1 MKKGYIKLIAAI
13 VLGAAIIGG
22 GIYGVYTLLSSNTTT
37 ILYRSTVDDKIN
49 AIRPYIVALDAYN
62 SYSVAYASQLQPTPL
77 EELRNGSHNTTITLP
92 KYKELKAALEVAK
105 QDSSTP
111 YEDVNQATNDVLVV
125 LDQIIPIADQLQS
138 YYVERRY
145 EKDNYKGS
153 DELAAQYVP
162 LAEQFYAT
170 YNALDLA
177 LDNRNN
183 ELYNERMTEYQGE
196 KRENAVNFIEIN
208 LITAQTIDLIDPDGN
223 TDTQKVE
230 SNLQQ
235 ITQRLNKL
243 QPGTTPEVQNAVREY
258 QDSVKEFVAEARNYI
273 IINSSYGEAYTQL
286 FTKYNKMISKANAV
300 NMADLDVIEKK

>member
-62 SYSVAYASQLQPTPL
+62 SYSVAYASQLQPTL

-183 ELYNERMTEYQGE
+183 ELYNERMTEYQEE

-300 NMADLDVIEKK
+300 NMADLDVTEKK

>member
-13 VLGAAIIGG
+13 VLGIAIIGG

-49 AIRPYIVALDAYN
+49 AIRPYIVALDTYN
-62 SYSVAYASQLQPTPL
+62 SYSVAYANQLQPTL

-92 KYKELKAALEVAK
+92 KYKDLKTALEAAK

-111 YEDVNQATNDVLVV
+111 YEDVNQATNDVLNV
-125 LDQIIPIADQLQS
+125 LDQLIPIADQLQA
-138 YYVERRY
+138 YYVERRF
-145 EKDNYKGS
+145 EKDNFKGS

-183 ELYNERMTEYQGE
+183 ELYTERMNEYQGE
-196 KRENAVNFIEIN
+196 KRDNAVNFIELN
-208 LITAQTIDLIDPDGN
+208 LMTAQTIDLIDPDGN
-223 TDTQKVE
+223 TDTTSE
-230 SNLQQ
+230 
-235 ITQRLNKL
+235 T
-243 QPGTTPEVQNAVREY
+243 QNAVREY
-258 QDSVKEFVAEARNYI
+258 QDAAKEFVAEARNYI

-286 FTKYNKMISKANAV
+286 FNKYNKMVGKANLV
-300 NMADLDVIEKK
+300 NMAELDATEQKKK

>member
-62 SYSVAYASQLQPTPL
+62 SYSVAYANQLQPTL

-111 YEDVNQATNDVLVV
+111 YEDVNQTTNDVLVV

-286 FTKYNKMISKANAV
+286 FTKYNKMIGKANAV
-300 NMADLDVIEKK
+300 NMADLDVTEKK

>member
-49 AIRPYIVALDAYN
+49 AIRPYIIALDAYN
-62 SYSVAYASQLQPTPL
+62 SYSVAYASQLQPTL

-183 ELYNERMTEYQGE
+183 ELYTERMTEYQGE

-243 QPGTTPEVQNAVREY
+243 QPGSTPEVQNAVREY

>member
-62 SYSVAYASQLQPTPL
+62 LYSVAYASQLQPTL

-286 FTKYNKMISKANAV
+286 FTKYNKMIGKANAV
-300 NMADLDVIEKK
+300 NMADLDVTEKK

>member
-62 SYSVAYASQLQPTPL
+62 SYSVAYANQLQPTL
-77 EELRNGSHNTTITLP
+77 EELRNGSRNTTITLP

-286 FTKYNKMISKANAV
+286 FTKYNKMIGKANAV
-300 NMADLDVIEKK
+300 NMADLDVTEKK

>member
-49 AIRPYIVALDAYN
+49 AIRSYIVALDAYN
-62 SYSVAYASQLQPTPL
+62 SYSVAYANQLQPTL

-300 NMADLDVIEKK
+300 NMADLDVTEKK

>member
-62 SYSVAYASQLQPTPL
+62 SYSVAYANQLQPTL

-92 KYKELKAALEVAK
+92 KYKELKAALDVAK

-286 FTKYNKMISKANAV
+286 FTKYNKMIGKANAV
-300 NMADLDVIEKK
+300 NMADLDVTEKK

>member
-62 SYSVAYASQLQPTPL
+62 SYSVAYASQLQPTL

-258 QDSVKEFVAEARNYI
+258 QDAVKEFVAEARNYI

-300 NMADLDVIEKK
+300 NMADLDVTEKK

>member
-62 SYSVAYASQLQPTPL
+62 SYSVAYASQLQPTL

-183 ELYNERMTEYQGE
+183 ELYTERMTEYQEE

>member
-1 MKKGYIKLIAAI
+1 M
-13 VLGAAIIGG
+13 LGAAIIGG

-62 SYSVAYASQLQPTPL
+62 SYSVAYASQLQPTL

-183 ELYNERMTEYQGE
+183 ELYTERMTEYQGE

-286 FTKYNKMISKANAV
+286 FTKYNKMIGKANAV
-300 NMADLDVIEKK
+300 NMADLDVTEKK

>member
-62 SYSVAYASQLQPTPL
+62 SYSVAYASQLQPTL

-183 ELYNERMTEYQGE
+183 ELYTERMTEYQGE

-300 NMADLDVIEKK
+300 NMADLDVTEKK

>member
-62 SYSVAYASQLQPTPL
+62 SYSVAYASQLQPTL

-145 EKDNYKGS
+145 EKDNYTGS

-286 FTKYNKMISKANAV
+286 FTKYNKMIGKANAV
-300 NMADLDVIEKK
+300 NMADLDVTEKK

>member
-1 MKKGYIKLIAAI
+1 M
-13 VLGAAIIGG
+13 LGAAIIGG

-62 SYSVAYASQLQPTPL
+62 SYSVAYANQLQPTL

-286 FTKYNKMISKANAV
+286 FTKYNKMIGKANTV
-300 NMADLDVIEKK
+300 NMADLDVTEKK

>member
-1 MKKGYIKLIAAI
+1 M
-13 VLGAAIIGG
+13 LGAAIIGG

-49 AIRPYIVALDAYN
+49 AIRPYIIALDAYN
-62 SYSVAYASQLQPTPL
+62 SYSVAYASQLQPTL

-111 YEDVNQATNDVLVV
+111 YEDVNHATNDVLVV

-286 FTKYNKMISKANAV
+286 FTKYNKMIGKANAV

>member
-62 SYSVAYASQLQPTPL
+62 SYSVAYANQLQPTL

-183 ELYNERMTEYQGE
+183 ELYTERMTEYQGE

-286 FTKYNKMISKANAV
+286 FTKYNKMIGKANAV
-300 NMADLDVIEKK
+300 NMADLDVTEKK

>member
-1 MKKGYIKLIAAI
+1 MKQGYIKLIAAI

-62 SYSVAYASQLQPTPL
+62 SYSVAYANQLQPTL

-286 FTKYNKMISKANAV
+286 FTKYNKMIGKANAV
-300 NMADLDVIEKK
+300 NMADLDVTEKK

>member
-62 SYSVAYASQLQPTPL
+62 SYSVAYASQLQPTL

-92 KYKELKAALEVAK
+92 KYKELKAALEIAK

-286 FTKYNKMISKANAV
+286 FTKYNKMIGKANAV
-300 NMADLDVIEKK
+300 NMADLDVTEKK

>member
-1 MKKGYIKLIAAI
+1 M
-13 VLGAAIIGG
+13 LGAAIIGG

-62 SYSVAYASQLQPTPL
+62 SYSVAYASQLQPTL

-183 ELYNERMTEYQGE
+183 ELYTERMTEYQGE

-286 FTKYNKMISKANAV
+286 FTKYNKMIGKANAV
-300 NMADLDVIEKK
+300 NMADLDVTEKNNI

>member
-62 SYSVAYASQLQPTPL
+62 SYSVAYASQLQPTL

-92 KYKELKAALEVAK
+92 KYKELKAALKVAK

-183 ELYNERMTEYQGE
+183 ELYTERMNEYQGE

-286 FTKYNKMISKANAV
+286 FTKYNKMIGKANAV
-300 NMADLDVIEKK
+300 NMADLDVTEKK

>member
-1 MKKGYIKLIAAI
+1 LKKGYIKLIAAI

-49 AIRPYIVALDAYN
+49 AIRPYIIALDAYN
-62 SYSVAYASQLQPTPL
+62 SYSVAYASQLQPTL

-286 FTKYNKMISKANAV
+286 FTKYNKMIGKANAV